1 MRPTSPDGAPLIG
14 GVPGVRGLFAA
25 TGHGPWGIL
34 WAPLT
39 GKVVAELLLD
49 QPPSISL
56 QRFSLRRFDTPT
68 HRGGEARLTLTL
80 TPTLTLTLTPTLRAD
95 ALPRAAARRRAGG
108 RAVGRGLEID
118 VLH

>member
-14 GVPGVRGLFAA
+14 GVPGVRGLYAA

-68 HRGGEARLTLTL
+68 HRGLMRYRG
-80 TPTLTLTLTPTLRAD
+80 
-95 ALPRAAARRRAGG
+95 RRRGDEPVGEQWGG
-108 RAVGRGLEID
+108 ASR
-118 VLH
+118 

>member
-1 MRPTSPDGAPLIG
+1 M
-14 GVPGVRGLFAA
+14 RGLYAA

-68 HRGGEARLTLTL
+68 HRGLMRYRG
-80 TPTLTLTLTPTLRAD
+80 
-95 ALPRAAARRRAGG
+95 RRRGDEPVGEQWGG
-108 RAVGRGLEID
+108 ASR
-118 VLH
+118 

>member
-56 QRFSLRRFDTPT
+56 QVWVR
-68 HRGGEARLTLTL
+68 ARV
-80 TPTLTLTLTPTLRAD
+80 RV
-95 ALPRAAARRRAGG
+95 RAGKA
-108 RAVGRGLEID
+108 RAIGLG
-118 VLH
+118 LGPGLA